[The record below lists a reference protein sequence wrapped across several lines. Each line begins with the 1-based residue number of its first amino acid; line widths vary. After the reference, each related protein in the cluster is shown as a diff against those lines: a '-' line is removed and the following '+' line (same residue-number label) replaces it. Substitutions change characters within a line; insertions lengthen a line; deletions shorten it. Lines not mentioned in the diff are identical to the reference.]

1 MGFPGNKKGL
11 DIIMKKYML
20 GTILAAAC
28 CVLLTGTIRTELVQQ
43 GISEKIL
50 RFHVLANSDTQEDQE
65 LKLKV
70 RDAVGVYM
78 SDRLQEADS
87 LEAGEDIVQEYIPEI
102 EQVAAG
108 IVREE
113 GYQYTVKASLENC
126 NFPEKTYGGYTFP
139 AGEYEALRVVIGEGE
154 GHNWW
159 CVMYPNLCFAGSMY
173 EVDEESGEKLSA
185 ELTNEEYAA
194 ILESGDYKV
203 QFKILKFM
211 NHILE

>member
-1 MGFPGNKKGL
+1 M
-11 DIIMKKYML
+11 DIEMKKYLIGTMATAFCCVFLL
-20 GTILAAAC
+20 GTIRSE
-28 CVLLTGTIRTELVQQ
+28 LLQQ
-43 GISEKIL
+43 GISDKIL
-50 RFHVLANSDTQEDQE
+50 RFHVLANSDTAEDQE

-70 RDAVGVYM
+70 RDAVGIYM

-87 LEAGEDIVQEYIPEI
+87 LEESEDIVQEYIPEI
-102 EQVAAG
+102 EQVAAD
-108 IVREE
+108 IIRDE
-113 GYQYTVKASLENC
+113 GYSYMVKASLENC
-126 NFPEKTYGGYTFP
+126 GFPEKTYGNYTFP
-139 AGEYEALRVVIGEGE
+139 AGKYEALRVVIGEGG

-159 CVMYPNLCFAGSMY
+159 CVMYPNLCFSGSMY

-211 NHILE
+211 NHMLE